1 MVQEMEQ
8 KMYDQLSLT
17 IIDGNTKTSSIF
29 DTSSKLG
36 AVDLFDLEDNCK
48 VGLRSPL
55 KHVLSLTADTEPT
68 I

>member
-1 MVQEMEQ
+1 MFPMVQEMEQ

-29 DTSSKLG
+29 DTSSQLG

-48 VGLRSPL
+48 VG
-55 KHVLSLTADTEPT
+55 
-68 I
+68 